1 MAVYVNDVKGG
12 SKAFVKV
19 IILSGLFIGVL
30 YTVSS
35 LLINVFVHKADLH
48 YTGGTVQVFGGLAQ
62 HFGLPVVLMNRFVGI
77 ISFTA
82 MFGSLLMWTAAPVKI
97 FFTEIPKGIFGAKT
111 VSLNQH
117 GVPTRAAWIQ
127 FLIVI
132 PLMLIPT
139 IGSGNVQE
147 LMNTLINMTAAA
159 SMLPPLFIMLAYLNL
174 RLKYDE
180 VNRDFRMGSRMQG
193 ITIVSVLI
201 VIFTVGFIAST
212 FPTGASIM
220 TIVFYNVG
228 GLAIFLGYAW
238 WKYNKYEKTLDAKGR
253 YEADTPLAQL
263 ALEKQQGAKAEVNI
277 AGSVTP

>member
-1 MAVYVNDVKGG
+1 
-12 SKAFVKV
+12 
-19 IILSGLFIGVL
+19 
-30 YTVSS
+30 
-35 LLINVFVHKADLH
+35 
-48 YTGGTVQVFGGLAQ
+48 
-62 HFGLPVVLMNRFVGI
+62 
-77 ISFTA
+77 

-117 GVPTRAAWIQ
+117 GVLTRAAWIQ

-238 WKYNKYEKTLDAKGR
+238 WKYNKYEKTLDAKGL